1 MSLRERVRRISFNV
15 LFGVVLGVALVF
27 IGLQFVESPLERGL
41 RRELAQYKRQFELL
55 LPRVERAEKVLSN
68 LEERDEVL
76 YRTIFECEPVSD
88 AERFSG
94 IGGVERYASLDG
106 YDNSLGF
113 ENADI
118 VFLTD
123 GECSLPDAFAED
135 FRRKQTE
142 KNYTVTGILLDM
154 GCPGTAFSLTPFCRK
169 IYRTSQLCGEDIV
182 RSVISEL
189 AA

>member
-1 MSLRERVRRISFNV
+1 M
-15 LFGVVLGVALVF
+15 
-27 IGLQFVESPLERGL
+27 
-41 RRELAQYKRQFELL
+41 
-55 LPRVERAEKVLSN
+55 
-68 LEERDEVL
+68 EEH
-76 YRTIFECEPVSD
+76 
-88 AERFSG
+88 
-94 IGGVERYASLDG
+94 
-106 YDNSLGF
+106 GF

-142 KNYTVTGILLDM
+142 KNFTVTGILLDV
-154 GCPGTAFSLTPFCRK
+154 GCPGMEFSLTPFCRK